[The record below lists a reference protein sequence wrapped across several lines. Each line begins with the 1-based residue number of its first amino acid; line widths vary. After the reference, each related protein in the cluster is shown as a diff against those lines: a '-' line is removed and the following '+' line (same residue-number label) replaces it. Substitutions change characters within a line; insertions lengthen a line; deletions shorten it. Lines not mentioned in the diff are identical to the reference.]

1 MYLRIIRPLPP
12 IVEGFD
18 VQRFGL
24 HGGYDVLAPLC
35 DILIVAGYA
44 VPADAPPSSR
54 DAAIKAAADAVVAA
68 PANLIARL
76 EPSIAQ
82 DRTPRK
88 KRPRQ
93 HR

>member
-12 IVEGFD
+12 TVEGFD

-44 VPADAPPSSR
+44 VPADAPPASR
-54 DAAIKAAADAVVAA
+54 DAVIKAIADAIVD
-68 PANLIARL
+68 PPIKLTDKL
-76 EPSIAQ
+76 EPSMAQ
-82 DRTPRK
+82 DRGPRQ
-88 KRPRQ
+88 KRPR
-93 HR
+93 RRR